1 MKLTWSIP
9 LVLLSIGISSQGTAQ
24 KELEKLSGT
33 WTLISAAGQ
42 QLPSGTHAGLIVKG
56 DKYQGVTNGKVD
68 EGGTIKLD
76 AATKPVSL
84 DMLISEGKYA
94 GQTQLGLILE
104 ATADTLTL
112 LLGEPGA
119 TVRPTAAASDNKLVL
134 TKAKPIAKD
143 LEGSWEGALDASG
156 TTLRLRIKLSNGS
169 DGLATGTLVSVDQ
182 GSGEAPI
189 AAVVQTGSKV
199 RLVVPAVRGT
209 YDGELKNGQLIGTW
223 SQPKGSLPLT
233 LKRGA

>member
-42 QLPSGTHAGLIVKG
+42 QLPSGTHAGLIIKG
-56 DKYQGVTNGKVD
+56 DKYQGITNGKPD

-76 AATKPVSL
+76 AATTPVSL

-94 GQTQLGLILE
+94 GQTQLGLVLE

-112 LLGEPGA
+112 ALAEPGA
-119 TVRPTAAASDNKLVL
+119 TVRPTATADKLVL
-134 TKAKPIAKD
+134 TRVKPLAKD
-143 LEGSWEGALDASG
+143 LQGSWEGAIDAG
-156 TTLRLRIKLSNGS
+156 GQTLRLVVKLSNGT

-182 GSGEAPI
+182 GNKEAPI
-189 AAVVQTGSKV
+189 AAVIQTGSKV
-199 RLVVPAVRGT
+199 RLVVPSVRGT
-209 YDGELKNGQLIGTW
+209 YDGELKGGQLIGTW